1 MAFKM
6 KGFPKNDYP
15 KKEKLDNRSN
25 IIDKMLTIMN
35 NAEGREMSQSEQAS
49 YNRLKI
55 MLDQLK

>member
-6 KGFPKNDYP
+6 KGFPKNDDP